1 MSDQKRIS
9 GGELVVRTLVQEG
22 VDTVFVLHG
31 GHLDAIFQACLD
43 HRVRVLDTRHEVAAG
58 HAADAYARSTGKIGV
73 AMATAGPGF
82 TNVLTAITQ
91 AYLDCSPVLFLAGA
105 APLRDAEKLPLQGGI
120 DQVAMAK
127 PVTKWAAQ
135 VTRTELIPHMV
146 GQAIR
151 EATSGQP
158 GPVMLELPIDV
169 LFSQV
174 PDGSVALPATITA
187 DTAPAPPSDVVD
199 RALDLLQSAER
210 PIMVAGGGAL
220 FSGCQQELIAFA
232 EMTGIPVLT
241 NNKARGVMPT
251 DHPLS
256 GHGVS
261 NLAVARATGLGIP
274 DVALFLGARF
284 GLFTEPGLF
293 SPERVP
299 DDSTRIIQVDISGRE
314 IGRNRPVELPIVA
327 DVRETLAAFCAAGRA
342 RDWPDRGAWARG
354 INQGA
359 SWHTMA
365 FQEAIE
371 ATQGLHPYEA
381 LTEVMDALDED
392 TIVCADGGEAAIW
405 AEYVSRAKHPG
416 QFMGHGYLGCL
427 GIGLAFALGAQV
439 AHPDRRVVCVT
450 GDGAA
455 GFNIQEFDT
464 MVRHNLPI
472 VTVVLNNRA
481 WGMCVHGQE
490 SMYGGNRLVATE
502 LGESRYDKVA
512 EGFGGH
518 GELVESADGIGQALK
533 RALDSGLPACVN
545 IVTDLDARTSDQ
557 TEMTPDS
564 EIEIPYYANLE
575 K

>member
-1 MSDQKRIS
+1 M
-9 GGELVVRTLVQEG
+9 
-22 VDTVFVLHG
+22 
-31 GHLDAIFQACLD
+31 
-43 HRVRVLDTRHEVAAG
+43 VA
-58 HAADAYARSTGKIGV
+58 
-73 AMATAGPGF
+73 
-82 TNVLTAITQ
+82 
-91 AYLDCSPVLFLAGA
+91 
-105 APLRDAEKLPLQGGI
+105 
-120 DQVAMAK
+120 
-127 PVTKWAAQ
+127 
-135 VTRTELIPHMV
+135 
-146 GQAIR
+146 QAIR

-158 GPVMLELPIDV
+158 GPVMPELPIDV

-174 PDGSVALPATITA
+174 PEDSVAIPVTITA
-187 DTAPAPPSDVVD
+187 DTAPAPSTAVVA
-199 RALDLLQSAER
+199 RALDILQSAER
-210 PIMVAGGGAL
+210 PVMVAGGGAL
-220 FSGCQQELIAFA
+220 FSGCQKELIAFA

-256 GHGVS
+256 GHGVA
-261 NLAVARATGLGIP
+261 NLAVARATGLGVP

-314 IGRNRPVELPIVA
+314 FGRNRPVELPILA
-327 DVRETLAAFCAAGRA
+327 DVRETLAALCEGGRT
-342 RDWPDRGAWARG
+342 RDWPDRQAWAQG
-354 INQGA
+354 INQAA

-365 FQEAIE
+365 FIDAIE
-371 ATQGLHPYEA
+371 RTQGVHPYEA
-381 LTEVMDALDED
+381 LTEVMGVIDED

-416 QFMGHGYLGCL
+416 QYMGHGYLGCL
-427 GIGLAFALGAQV
+427 GIGLSFAVGAQV

-464 MVRHNLPI
+464 MVRHKLPI
-472 VTVVLNNRA
+472 VTVILNNKA
-481 WGMCVHGQE
+481 WGMCVHGQQ
-490 SMYGGNRLVATE
+490 SMYGGNRLVATV
-502 LGESRYDKVA
+502 LGESRYDRVV

-518 GELVESADGIGQALK
+518 GELVESAGEVAQAML

-545 IVTDLDARTSDQ
+545 ILTDLDASTSDK

-564 EIEIPYYANLE
+564 EIEIPYYANL
-575 K
+575 KK